1 MMHAPKH
8 SIALPLRMRPL
19 QGQPTFRLFI
29 TRFMSTSTPTPIVVS
44 KESIASSVFP
54 AEEVLTSAEAKK
66 NRQIDLEK
74 ATTLGNVEHNK
85 IKIIFQDEEAVKQVE
100 TTIWATTDKRIILKG
115 GVVIPINRIH
125 QVRIL

>member
-1 MMHAPKH
+1 
-8 SIALPLRMRPL
+8 
-19 QGQPTFRLFI
+19 
-29 TRFMSTSTPTPIVVS
+29 MSTSTPTPIVVS
-44 KESIASSVFP
+44 KESIAGSVFP
-54 AEEVLTSAEAKK
+54 VEEVLTSAEAKK

-85 IKIIFQDEEAVKQVE
+85 IKIIFQDAEAVKQVE

-125 QVRIL
+125 QVKIL